1 MCVLPDLR
9 DPRPR
14 PGSRDTARCEELLQ
28 SRPVTASEE
37 SRPVSGRTMELESI
51 SRSPT
56 PDSLIAMPGERALT
70 YNKELLQYR
79 PVTASEESRP
89 VSGRTMELESISR
102 SPTPDSLIA
111 MPGERALTESPR
123 STVSSVPTPLTSPR
137 SFTATS
143 TDSSASPAMP
153 PTPQPPRPRTSRS
166 ARDSPVA
173 ACIPKPKPNA
183 PKPRRRQAAVPTEND
198 EAKVTPERVE
208 REEVERPTTS
218 LCRRE
223 GNWVPAKGWLSE
235 KIQQAK
241 RFATVADVDSD
252 RVVSFYRTESDLV
265 ETNAGWIDADQE
277 AKPSSAEEKTSSPS
291 GRDEARKPEDRET
304 AVLCAEEQCAEKQ
317 DKEGKDG
324 KHSLRK
330 TTSKIVDMWYQK
342 HQKEMKAEVRK
353 ADVEDIYDFSGI
365 TANDWS
371 PYEAAAVGASD
382 KNTSSTLPDRDVHQD
397 APEEPEVVPTS
408 DEVEEPIVEPVQRF
422 TYSSSSDEVEEV
434 IVEPIERFTISPES
448 DEEDRD
454 NNIHQKAPAL
464 QIIDSWYKKHEEKM
478 VATLR
483 EFDEDD
489 IYNFDG
495 ITANDCHPFEA
506 AVAINKNTSPILPE
520 RDVDQQAPASKSV
533 DTWYKKHDEDKMTTV
548 LHDEDDVEDIY
559 DFSGISANDYHPFG
573 VDVPVDKNT
582 SPILPER
589 DVPQTDRKH
598 SLRKTTSKIVD
609 TWYKKRE
616 AKMNAALHKAEVEDV
631 YDFSGISASDC
642 HPFGVVDA
650 TDKNTSPILVNKRN
664 AALHEADVEDIYDFS
679 GISVNDW
686 SPYEAAAVSASDKN
700 TSSTLPDRDVHQ
712 NAPEEPEVIVPTSD
726 EVEQPVVQPASDE
739 VVQIEYLQNFGAVED
754 DSDSEND
761 IFSVPVLRY
770 NPSPKSWSEIGVYD
784 DSGSDSLSDSE
795 WILPPRSTIKSRRPK
810 AARPRPNRR
819 DPAAR
824 D

>member
-9 DPRPR
+9 DPTPR

-37 SRPVSGRTMELESI
+37 SRPVSGRTMELQSI

-56 PDSLIAMPGERALT
+56 PDSLIAMPGDRSLT

-79 PVTASEESRP
+79 PFTASEESRP
-89 VSGRTMELESISR
+89 VSGRTMELQSISR

-143 TDSSASPAMP
+143 TDSSPSPAMP

-166 ARDSPVA
+166 ARDSPVS
-173 ACIPKPKPNA
+173 ACAPKPKPNA
-183 PKPRRRQAAVPTEND
+183 PKQRRRQAAVPTEND
-198 EAKVTPERVE
+198 EAKVTTERVE
-208 REEVERPTTS
+208 RKEVERPTTS

-235 KIQQAK
+235 EIQRAK

-277 AKPSSAEEKTSSPS
+277 AKPRSAEESTSSPS

-304 AVLCAEEQCAEKQ
+304 AVLCAEEQCAEEQ
-317 DKEGKDG
+317 DSKEGKDR

-330 TTSKIVDMWYQK
+330 TSSKIVDMWYKK
-342 HQKEMKAEVRK
+342 HQKMKVELRE

-371 PYEAAAVGASD
+371 PYEAAAAG
-382 KNTSSTLPDRDVHQD
+382 
-397 APEEPEVVPTS
+397 
-408 DEVEEPIVEPVQRF
+408 
-422 TYSSSSDEVEEV
+422 
-434 IVEPIERFTISPES
+434 
-448 DEEDRD
+448 
-454 NNIHQKAPAL
+454 
-464 QIIDSWYKKHEEKM
+464 
-478 VATLR
+478 
-483 EFDEDD
+483 
-489 IYNFDG
+489 
-495 ITANDCHPFEA
+495 
-506 AVAINKNTSPILPE
+506 
-520 RDVDQQAPASKSV
+520 
-533 DTWYKKHDEDKMTTV
+533 
-548 LHDEDDVEDIY
+548 
-559 DFSGISANDYHPFG
+559 
-573 VDVPVDKNT
+573 
-582 SPILPER
+582 
-589 DVPQTDRKH
+589 
-598 SLRKTTSKIVD
+598 
-609 TWYKKRE
+609 
-616 AKMNAALHKAEVEDV
+616 
-631 YDFSGISASDC
+631 
-642 HPFGVVDA
+642 
-650 TDKNTSPILVNKRN
+650 
-664 AALHEADVEDIYDFS
+664 
-679 GISVNDW
+679 
-686 SPYEAAAVSASDKN
+686 ASDKN

-712 NAPEEPEVIVPTSD
+712 NAPEVAEVVPTSD
-726 EVEQPVVQPASDE
+726 EVEEPIVESVQWFTTYTPSSDEAEEPIVESVQRFAYTPSSDEAEEPIVEPAQRFTISPESDEEDRDNNTHQKAPALQIIDSWYKKHEQKMVATLREFDEDDIYNFNGITANDCHPFGVDVPVDRNTSPILPERDANQEDRKHSLRKTTSKIVDTWYKKHEAKMNTALHKADVEDVYDFSGISANDYHPFEVVDAAAKNTSPIMVSERNAALHEADVEDIYDFSGISAYDWSPYEAAAAGASDKNTSSTLPDRDVHQNAPAEPEVPASDE
-739 VVQIEYLQNFGAVED
+739 VVQIEGIQKFEAAEV
-754 DSDSEND
+754 DSDDEND
-761 IFSVPVLRY
+761 VFSLPVLRY

-810 AARPRPNRR
+810 AARPRPNRS
-819 DPAAR
+819 DSAAR